1 MAESNIKRN
10 ISIIEQGTSGIWTYR
25 KWSDGTSECWGI
37 YQTTASHYYT
47 GNGFY
52 GYSSGTIAF
61 PDGLF
66 DSRPIITVDGA
77 IGNGFYLGSIPSNVS
92 ATKMEVVAMSTSS
105 GSASCHYE
113 IHAFGKWR

>member
-37 YQTTASHYYT
+37 YTTTKSHYYT
-47 GNGFY
+47 GNGTY
-52 GYSSGTIAF
+52 GYNSGEIAF
-61 PDGLF
+61 PNGLF
-66 DSRPIITVDGA
+66 DSAPTVTVDGS

-92 ATKMEVVAMSTSS
+92 ATRMEVVAMSTSS
-105 GSASCHYE
+105 GSVVCVYN
-113 IHAFGKWR
+113 IHAIGKWR